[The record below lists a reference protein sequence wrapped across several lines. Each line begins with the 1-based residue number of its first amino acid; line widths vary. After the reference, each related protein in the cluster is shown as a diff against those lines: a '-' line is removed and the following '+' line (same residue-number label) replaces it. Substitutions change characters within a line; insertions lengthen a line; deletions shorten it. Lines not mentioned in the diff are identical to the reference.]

1 MIIEG
6 KNSVLEAL
14 EGNVSINKIILQ
26 NGTQDAFNQNIIN
39 LAKDRKIDIVF
50 LDKQAFLNES
60 PSKRPQGV
68 IADIVDFKY
77 STIQDI
83 MSYATV
89 KGEDP
94 FIVILDGIEDPHNLG
109 SVIRVCECAG
119 VHGVIIPK
127 NRAVEVNETV
137 VRISAGALHYVKVA
151 RVTNINDTIKDLK
164 EKGVWVYS
172 AEADGQNIYSTN
184 LKGAI
189 ALIIGGENTGVKR
202 LTKEL
207 SDMVISIPM
216 FGKINSLNASVACGI
231 VLYEAVRQRKGK

>member
-14 EGNVSINKIILQ
+14 ESNTSINKIILQ
-26 NGTQDAFNQNIIN
+26 NGTQDGIAQNIIN
-39 LAKDRKIDIVF
+39 LAKSRKINIIF
-50 LDKQAFLNES
+50 LDKQSFLNLS

-68 IADIVDFKY
+68 IADIVDFDY
-77 STIQDI
+77 SSVQDI
-83 MSYATV
+83 LSYATS
-89 KGEDP
+89 KGEEP
-94 FIVILDGIEDPHNLG
+94 IIVILDGIEDPHNFG
-109 SVIRVCECAG
+109 SVVRVCECAG

-151 RVTNINDTIKDLK
+151 RVTNINDTIKELK

-172 AEADGQNIYSTN
+172 AEADGQNIYNTN

-207 SDMVISIPM
+207 SDAIISIPM
-216 FGKINSLNASVACGI
+216 YGKINSLNASVACGI

>member
-14 EGNVSINKIILQ
+14 EGNISINKIILQ
-26 NGTQDAFNQNIIN
+26 NGTQDSFTVNIIN
-39 LAKDRKIDIVF
+39 LAKERKINIVF
-50 LDKQAFLNES
+50 LDKVAFLNAS

-68 IADIVDFKY
+68 IADIVDYQY
-77 STIQDI
+77 SSVQDI
-83 MSYATV
+83 LSYAV
-89 KGEDP
+89 SKGEEP

-137 VRISAGALHYVKVA
+137 VRISAGALHYIKVA
-151 RVTNINDTIKDLK
+151 RVTNINDTIKQLK

-172 AEADGQNIYSTN
+172 AEAEGQNIYNTN

-216 FGKINSLNASVACGI
+216 YGKINSLNASVACGI